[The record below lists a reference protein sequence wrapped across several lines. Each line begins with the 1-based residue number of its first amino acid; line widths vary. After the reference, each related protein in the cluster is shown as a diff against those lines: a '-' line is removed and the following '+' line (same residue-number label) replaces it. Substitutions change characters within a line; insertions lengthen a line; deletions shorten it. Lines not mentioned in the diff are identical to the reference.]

1 MMRQFGFLI
10 YLAKM
15 IKFGKSES
23 PSRLV
28 VNILL
33 LAYQNIKIWG
43 VANFQSVLAPRM
55 VNQQQTGFYLS
66 FMIRS
71 EIHYLC
77 CTQLF

>member
-1 MMRQFGFLI
+1 MKSHHNVVCTFHHDGITKNMELLVSVLMMRQFGFLI

-33 LAYQNIKIWG
+33 LAYQNIKI
-43 VANFQSVLAPRM
+43 
-55 VNQQQTGFYLS
+55 
-66 FMIRS
+66 
-71 EIHYLC
+71 
-77 CTQLF
+77 

>member
-1 MMRQFGFLI
+1 MMRLFGFLI

-33 LAYQNIKIWG
+33 LAYQNIEIWG

-71 EIHYLC
+71 EIHYLY